1 MKIRVLLAE
10 DQAMLR
16 GALATLLSLEEDIEL
31 IGEAG
36 DGDSALAAVRSQQPD
51 VLLTDIEMP
60 GASGIELAEAI
71 RSEQLPTRVLIVTTF
86 SRPGYLQRALN
97 AGVAGYV
104 LKDSKSD
111 DLAAAVR
118 AVARGERHVP
128 TELAA
133 LAWTTP
139 DPLTDR
145 ERQVLQ
151 LAEAGLANK
160 QIARELGLSHGT
172 VRNYLT
178 EAMDKLDAGN
188 RVEAFRRARDLGWL

>member
-1 MKIRVLLAE
+1 MIRVVIAE

-16 GALATLLSLEEDIEL
+16 GALATLLSLEDDITL
-31 IGEAG
+31 VGEAG
-36 DGDSALAAVRSQQPD
+36 DGDSALAAVHEHAPD
-51 VLLTDIEMP
+51 VLITDIEMP
-60 GASGIELAEAI
+60 GASGIEIAETIRDEKLA
-71 RSEQLPTRVLIVTTF
+71 TRVLIVTTF

-104 LKDSKSD
+104 LKDSSSD
-111 DLAAAVR
+111 ALATAVR

-128 TELAA
+128 AELAE

-139 DPLTDR
+139 DPLTER

-151 LAEAGLANK
+151 LAESGLANK
-160 QIARELGLSHGT
+160 QIAAELGLSDGT

-178 EAMDKLDAGN
+178 EAMDKLQAGN
-188 RVEAFRRARDLGWL
+188 RVEAFQRARDLGWL

>member
-1 MKIRVLLAE
+1 MIRIVIAE

-31 IGEAG
+31 AAEAA
-36 DGDSALAAVRSQQPD
+36 DGDAALEAVRAQAPD
-51 VLLTDIEMP
+51 VLITDIEMP
-60 GASGIELAEAI
+60 GRSGIELAEII
-71 RSEQLPTRVLIVTTF
+71 RRERLATRVLIVTTF

-104 LKDSKSD
+104 LKDASSD
-111 DLAAAVR
+111 ALADAVR
-118 AVARGERHVP
+118 AVHRGERHVP
-128 TELAA
+128 PELAS

-160 QIARELGLSHGT
+160 QIAARLGLSVGT

-178 EAMDKLDAGN
+178 EAMDKLQASN
-188 RVEAFRRARDLGWL
+188 RVEAFRTARDLGWL

>member
-1 MKIRVLLAE
+1 
-10 DQAMLR
+10 MLR
-16 GALATLLSLEEDIEL
+16 GALATLLSLEDDIEL
-31 IGEAG
+31 VGEAA

-71 RSEQLPTRVLIVTTF
+71 RREQLPTRVLIVTTF

-118 AVARGERHVP
+118 AVARGQRHVP
-128 TELAA
+128 AELAE

>member
-1 MKIRVLLAE
+1 MIRVVIAE

-16 GALATLLSLEEDIEL
+16 GALATLLSLEDDIEL
-31 IGEAG
+31 VADAA
-36 DGDSALAAVRSQQPD
+36 DGLSALDAVQEHEPD
-51 VLLTDIEMP
+51 VLITDIEMP
-60 GASGIELAEAI
+60 GASGIEIAERI
-71 RSEQLPTRVLIVTTF
+71 RDARSQTRVLIVTTF

-104 LKDSKSD
+104 LKDSSSD
-111 DLAAAVR
+111 ALATAVR

-128 TELAA
+128 AELAE

-139 DPLTDR
+139 DPLTER

-151 LAEAGLANK
+151 LAESGLANK
-160 QIARELGLSHGT
+160 QIAAELGLSDGT

-178 EAMDKLDAGN
+178 EAMDKLQAGN

>member
-1 MKIRVLLAE
+1 MIRVVIAE

-16 GALATLLSLEEDIEL
+16 GALVTLLSLEEDIEL
-31 IGEAG
+31 VGEAG
-36 DGDSALAAVRSQQPD
+36 DGDDALAAVREATPD

-71 RSEQLPTRVLIVTTF
+71 RKDKLPTRVLVVTTF

-111 DLAAAVR
+111 ELAAAVR
-118 AVARGERHVP
+118 AVARGERYVP
-128 TELAA
+128 GALAE

-160 QIARELGLSHGT
+160 QIAAELGLSHGT